1 MSRGAIEIGDQSMD
15 MSSFG
20 LLPGETT
27 WLPEVATGSRP
38 YGPNQTT
45 HVQGLRACAQAEGVG
60 CRKSLGWCGAA
71 TLAATAAEESDEN
84 LDQRTK
90 LFE

>member
-1 MSRGAIEIGDQSMD
+1 MSREAIEIGDQPMD

-20 LLPGETT
+20 LLPCETT

-38 YGPNQTT
+38 YGPKPNNP
-45 HVQGLRACAQAEGVG
+45 RPRSARAQAEGVG

-71 TLAATAAEESDEN
+71 ALAATAAEESDEN